1 MQVRK
6 PPGSSSD
13 GQVISR
19 RSGPLL
25 FDGLCHVNQEK
36 EISDSFKIKFF
47 KVPRS
52 ELGLQ

>member
-1 MQVRK
+1 MRK
-6 PPGSSSD
+6 CPGSSSD
-13 GQVISR
+13 GEVISG

-36 EISDSFKIKFF
+36 DMSDSFKINFF